1 LEEALKTSP
10 QLESATPERRLR
22 GTARF
27 IAIVLA
33 LSTAVPAI
41 AQQSRVNVET
51 RFNTSTNTVVNTET
65 VVREGR
71 AWVEETSG
79 NMTAA
84 RQLRVAA
91 DNGNIR
97 VQGGSSQQITWVVRK
112 RSYAGNEQ
120 EAKKQFERFRVSSGR
135 KGEQAFIEA
144 AWSGAPAHRFGA
156 EITIQVPREMEMV
169 RLDTNG
175 GNLAISG
182 TNARV
187 EVATRGG
194 NIALDDIGGAVRA
207 QTAGGNVAIGNVN
220 GEVILKSGG
229 GNIKVGNAKGRVDVN
244 TGGGDIVVGNADAVM
259 VQTMGGS
266 VSVSR
271 ANGDVQVSTAGGS
284 VDLGDV
290 FGKATVNTGGGNI
303 RVGGAKGAVVANTG
317 GGNVELFKLWQG
329 AQVQSGAGCIRA
341 EFVGGSGSFTNSSL
355 RTAAGD
361 VTVYLLGGLPVTIH
375 GASEMTTGRGVWSDF
390 PELKV
395 TTEGGEYGPKS
406 MYVDGTLN
414 GGGPVL
420 KVRTTIGQIQI
431 KKSK

>member
-1 LEEALKTSP
+1 LKTSP

-27 IAIVLA
+27 IAMVLA
-33 LSTAVPAI
+33 LFTAVPAI
-41 AQQSRVNVET
+41 AQQSRVVVKTNVNAIT
-51 RFNTSTNTVVNTET
+51 DTSTTVSEQT

-71 AWVEETSG
+71 AFVEETSG
-79 NMTAA
+79 NMTPA
-84 RQLRVAA
+84 RQLRVST

-112 RSYAGNEQ
+112 RSYASNEQ
-120 EAKKQFERFRVSSGR
+120 EAKKQFERFRVNSGR
-135 KGEQAFIEA
+135 KAEQAFIEA
-144 AWSGAPAHRFGA
+144 GWSGAPAHRFGV
-156 EITIQVPREMEMV
+156 EITLQVPRDMEFV

-175 GNLAISG
+175 GNLTINGA
-182 TNARV
+182 NARV

-220 GEVILKSGG
+220 GEIVLKSGG
-229 GNIKVGNAKGRVDVN
+229 GNVKIANAKGRVDVN
-244 TGGGDIVVGNADAVM
+244 TMGGDIVVGSADSVL
-259 VQTMGGS
+259 VNTMGGS
-266 VSVSR
+266 VSVNRSG
-271 ANGDVQVSTAGGS
+271 GDVQVSTAGGS

-290 FGKATVNTGGGNI
+290 FGRATVNTGGGNI

-341 EFVGGSGSFTNSSL
+341 EFIGGSGSFTNSSL

-375 GASEMTTGRGVWSDF
+375 AASEMTTGRGVWSDF

-406 MYVDGTLN
+406 MYVDGALN